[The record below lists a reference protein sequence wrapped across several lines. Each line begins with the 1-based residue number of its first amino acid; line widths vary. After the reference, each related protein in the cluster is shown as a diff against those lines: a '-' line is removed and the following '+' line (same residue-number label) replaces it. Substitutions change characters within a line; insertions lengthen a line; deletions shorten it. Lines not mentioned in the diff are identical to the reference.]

1 MTTKKPTKS
10 KVPRGI
16 QVVQWTNADGS
27 TTTKYRVRISRK
39 DYVGKRNNYFDD
51 VKEAISFLTL
61 SKTEK
66 GKELIYSISEEER
79 QRARREA
86 IQEKEGKDF
95 TFEYV
100 AKRWLLDQVFTDP
113 ELRGI
118 DIEDEKS
125 LKTLPEL
132 KRRNIAMKKAVIKK
146 ICSISIPDRYI
157 TNEEKLAMGIDHES
171 VTYRHFGKF
180 DVRTEMS
187 KIDLNNYIKARLQ
200 GDKKNKPI
208 KPISVVR
215 EITYISN
222 VYNNLENIDEAYE
235 DIFNVTRLYNKN
247 LLKNTINYRK
257 RILTEEEEARFL
269 EAINNYS
276 NKELA
281 DICKLSLLTSM
292 RRSEIIYLKKSN
304 ISKDF
309 RIIHLKQ
316 TKSGRPRDVYLDE
329 TAREF
334 LMNLEPSKGAKGDR
348 FFTYTI
354 MGFGRVF
361 AELMSRTEGL
371 DNVHFHDLR
380 RTKVSR
386 MLSTG
391 GEENTM
397 LVAKLLGFSSVRK
410 FEAIHTKGNSN
421 LSTQRGITNSNGHSL
436 EVAFKHYLNPV
447 MSDVEKLQKI
457 KELKAKKQEGKITEE
472 ETQELLNLV
481 LSMME

>member
-39 DYVGKRNNYFDD
+39 DYEGKRNNYFDD

-79 QRARREA
+79 QRARKEA
-86 IQEKEGKDF
+86 LQEKEGKDF

-100 AKRWLLDQVFTDP
+100 AQRWLQDECFKDP
-113 ELRGI
+113 LLRTI
-118 DIEDEKS
+118 DIEDKKA

-146 ICSISIPDRYI
+146 ICSISIIDRYI
-157 TNEEKLAMGIDHES
+157 TNQEKEAMGIGHEK
-171 VTYRHFGKF
+171 VTYRKFGKF
-180 DVRTEMS
+180 DIRTEIN
-187 KIDLNNYIKARLQ
+187 KIDINNYIKTRLQ
-200 GDKKNKPI
+200 GDETNKPI

-215 EITYISN
+215 ELTYISN
-222 VYNNLENIDEAYE
+222 VYNNLENIDETYE
-235 DIFNVTRLYNKN
+235 NIFNVTRLYNKN

-257 RILTEEEEARFL
+257 RILSDEEESKFL
-269 EAINNYS
+269 EVINNYS
-276 NKELA
+276 NEQLA
-281 DICKLSLLTSM
+281 NICKLSLLTSM
-292 RRSEIIYLKKSN
+292 RRSEIIYLKKSQ
-304 ISKDF
+304 ISADF
-309 RIIHLKQ
+309 RIIHLTQ

-334 LMNLEPSKGAKGDR
+334 LMNLQPAKEAKGDR

-361 AELMSRTEGL
+361 AEVMKRNGL
-371 DNVHFHDLR
+371 EETHFHDLR

-386 MLSTG
+386 MLSNG
-391 GEENTM
+391 GEQNTM
-397 LVAKLLGFSSVRK
+397 IVAKLLGFSSIRK

-421 LSTQRGITNSNGHSL
+421 LNTQTGITNSNGHSI
-436 EVAFKHYLNPV
+436 EVAFKHYLSPV
-447 MSDVEKLQKI
+447 MSDVDKLQRI
-457 KELKAKKQEGKITEE
+457 KELKAKKQENKIIEE